1 MLVIR
6 RHPGQAI
13 LIGAEVEVVVLDC
26 GHGRV
31 KLGIR
36 APHDIPVLRDEVRL
50 TREQNLAAA
59 RSMEAAGPSPQRA
72 PELFSVDEFSVP
84 GPLRPFLP

>member
-13 LIGAEVEVVVLDC
+13 HIGADVEVVVLDC

-36 APHDIPVLRDEVRL
+36 APQHIPVMRDEVRL

-59 RSMEAAGPSPQRA
+59 RSMEAVGPSPGRG
-72 PELFSVDEFSVP
+72 PRVFPVDEFP
-84 GPLRPFLP
+84 IPRRLRTFLP

>member
-13 LIGAEVEVVVLDC
+13 HIGADVEILVLDC

-36 APHDIPVLRDEVRL
+36 APQHIPVMRDEVRL

-59 RSMEAAGPSPQRA
+59 RAMEAVGPSAERPAQ
-72 PELFSVDEFSVP
+72 FSVDEFPVP
-84 GPLRPFLP
+84 PRLRKFLP

>member
-13 LIGAEVEVVVLDC
+13 LIGADVEVLVLDC
-26 GHGRV
+26 GPGRV

-36 APHDIPVLRDEVRL
+36 APQHIPVLRDEVRL

-59 RSMEAAGPSPQRA
+59 RSMEAAGPSPGRTA
-72 PELFSVDEFSVP
+72 RLFSVDEPSVP
-84 GPLRPFLP
+84 QPLRTLLP

>member
-6 RHPGQAI
+6 RRPGESI
-13 LIGAEVEVVVLDC
+13 RIGDDVEVEVIDC
-26 GHGRV
+26 GPHRV

-36 APHDIPVLRDEVRL
+36 APREVPVMRNEVRL

-59 RSMEAAGPSPQRA
+59 SSMERLG
-72 PELFSVDEFSVP
+72 ELRGALS
-84 GPLRPFLP
+84 

>member
-13 LIGAEVEVVVLDC
+13 HIGADIEILVLDC

-36 APHDIPVLRDEVRL
+36 APQHIPVLRDEVRL
-50 TREQNLAAA
+50 TGEQNLAAA
-59 RSMEAAGPSPQRA
+59 RAMEAVGPAAA
-72 PELFSVDEFSVP
+72 PPPALFSLDAFSVP
-84 GPLRPFLP
+84 PRLRKFLP